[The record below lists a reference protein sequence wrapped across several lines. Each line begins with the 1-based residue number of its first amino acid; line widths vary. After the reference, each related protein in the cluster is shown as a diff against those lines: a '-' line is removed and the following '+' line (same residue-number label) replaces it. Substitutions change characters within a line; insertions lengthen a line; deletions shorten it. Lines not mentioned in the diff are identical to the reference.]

1 MSQIHAITKGTEE
14 LSKHKIVANK
24 QHAARSAVEQPPDLS
39 KVFMLIKK
47 ELPHYSVTNLSANMC
62 PMKKLLTESFDSV
75 LKCVNLPSGKRRH
88 LIDFLCVLPDIV
100 NRCCTQKHIRQGFIE
115 AGMINKE
122 AMRFPVF
129 DKILATCRR
138 NPERTEYDLIKS
150 NFGTFFEAACEDGL
164 VPEQLY
170 EDLDIRRDS
179 NIHGDDVF
187 RNCSITQE
195 SRQWSKC
202 LTHLNQVHLREE
214 RLLNLR
220 QEVCMKRSIA
230 NQKHQ
235 ELVAKVDEV
244 EKELLQKL
252 GGDGVEIEDGGGEH
266 NSS

>member
-14 LSKHKIVANK
+14 LSKHKIVTNK

-195 SRQWSKC
+195 SRQRSKC